1 MSDDL
6 IRRLRGG
13 DQEALREIYEIYKS
27 DLLGVAVCLLV
38 DLAAAE
44 DVLHDVFVGLAAG
57 NGHLGSPR
65 NLHRYLVACVANRA
79 RDHLRSSARRSVP
92 IAQTHDVIAASD
104 GPDQTLVARDEA
116 ERLYRALERLPYD
129 QREVMILRLRG
140 DMTFR
145 EIARHQGISSNT
157 VQSRYRYGIEKLR
170 TLLNTG

>member
-1 MSDDL
+1 MSNDL

-13 DQEALREIYEIYKS
+13 DPEALREIYETYKN
-27 DLLGVAVCLLV
+27 DLLSVAVCLLV

-57 NGHLGSPR
+57 NGHLGPPR
-65 NLHRYLVACVANRA
+65 NLRRYLVACVANRA
-79 RDHLRSSARRSVP
+79 RDHLRSRSRRPVP
-92 IAQTHDVIAASD
+92 IAQMPDFIAASD
-104 GPDQTLVARDEA
+104 SPDQDLMARDEA